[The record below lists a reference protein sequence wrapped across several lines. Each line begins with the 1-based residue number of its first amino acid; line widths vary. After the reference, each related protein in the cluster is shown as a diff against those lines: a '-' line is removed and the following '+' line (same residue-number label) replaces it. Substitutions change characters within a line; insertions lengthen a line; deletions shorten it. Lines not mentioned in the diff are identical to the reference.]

1 MPGSGM
7 STRAAHP
14 AVGADDD
21 VLHVVE
27 PLGPGVDHRVHLAG
41 VGIDLRVGGERAG
54 QRAVEVVASDG
65 LELVGQLDRAPAG
78 LDHRPRRAGEPADVG
93 VRAAGAV
100 VPVAAGDVG
109 LTAEVADTFVE
120 PT

>member
-7 STRAAHP
+7 STVRRTLPSA
-14 AVGADDD
+14 ADDH
-21 VLHVVE
+21 VLHVVH

-41 VGIDLRVGGERAG
+41 VGVDLRMGGERAG
-54 QRAVEVVASDG
+54 QRAEEVVAADG

-93 VRAAGAV
+93 VRAASALSFQLRPGMSGW
-100 VPVAAGDVG
+100 PRWS
-109 LTAEVADTFVE
+109 LTR
-120 PT
+120 